1 MQGNSLQDKK
11 IFVTGASG
19 FLGSA
24 LIEKLASTKNY
35 QVVVPVRREG
45 TEFAEGIEP
54 VLVKT
59 DYLLNGELPLGGVDV
74 VVHCAARVHVMSETI
89 SDPLKEFRRINVD
102 GTLRLAEQAAL
113 AGVKRF
119 VFISSVKVNGELTT
133 LGKPFT
139 ADDEPAPSDPYGISK
154 MEAEQQLRLLGQRTG
169 LEIVIIRPVLV
180 YGPGVR
186 ANFRSLMSWVNKGY
200 PLPLGAVRN
209 KRSLVSLGNLVDLIV
224 TCLEHP
230 GAENQT
236 FMVSDDDDMSTTDLL
251 VRMSKA
257 LGRRPYLI
265 PVPMSLLLKGSAFLG
280 RRAVGLRLC
289 GSLQVDI
296 SKTRNLLDWNPPIS
310 VEDAL
315 RKSAESFQE
324 SVK

>member
-35 QVVVPVRREG
+35 KVVVPVRREG
-45 TEFAEGIEP
+45 TEFSEGIEP

-119 VFISSVKVNGELTT
+119 IFISSVKVNGELTT

-296 SKTRNLLDWNPPIS
+296 SKTRNLLDWIPPIS

>member
-119 VFISSVKVNGELTT
+119 IFISSVKVNGELTT

-315 RKSAESFQE
+315 RKSAKSFQE

>member
-35 QVVVPVRREG
+35 KVVVPVRREG

-119 VFISSVKVNGELTT
+119 IFISSVKVNGELTT

-296 SKTRNLLDWNPPIS
+296 SKTRNLLDWIPPIS